1 MATVGG
7 RIKYYRRLNNLR
19 QKDIYE
25 KIGIDKATYIRYESD
40 TDTNNNLEICNKIC
54 AAIGI
59 DPRLVYDDYMTF
71 IASGYSIIIKDFRTK
86 NKLSHR
92 HFGELIGMNHKIS
105 SRWERN
111 ICEPSRT
118 SYEKLKELFKGY
130 GKEI

>member
-59 DPRLVYDDYMTF
+59 DPRLVYDDYMAF
-71 IASGYSIIIKDFRTK
+71 IASDYSQTIKGFRRR

-92 HFGELIGMNHKIS
+92 QFGELIGMNHKIS

-111 ICEPSRT
+111 TCEPSRT

-130 GKEI
+130 GEEI